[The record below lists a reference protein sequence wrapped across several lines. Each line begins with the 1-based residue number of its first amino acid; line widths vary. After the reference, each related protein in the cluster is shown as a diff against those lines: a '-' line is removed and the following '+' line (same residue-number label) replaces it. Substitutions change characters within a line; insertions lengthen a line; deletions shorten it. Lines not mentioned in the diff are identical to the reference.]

1 MRNTIEVLKN
11 MDLPVSEPRLEDL
24 VLWLDEDF
32 ILEKDTKLEPYYAE
46 WMLGSFMFVDG
57 EVCPPDTLI
66 GVDWNGDLI
75 LMPDIEMCDPF
86 TKTINRLVAIEEIFG
101 SGN

>member
-46 WMLGSFMFVDG
+46 WMLGSFMFVD
-57 EVCPPDTLI
+57 
-66 GVDWNGDLI
+66 
-75 LMPDIEMCDPF
+75 
-86 TKTINRLVAIEEIFG
+86 
-101 SGN
+101 